1 MSKNKQGEKREKEL
15 FSTEALCNYRFP
27 GKKTLVGRCPWL
39 LSPAPRPAPL
49 SIFLALFWVP
59 RIGAQLYFTVR
70 ASHHPDVNVLP
81 VTNDP
86 IEICA
91 LLV

>member
-15 FSTEALCNYRFP
+15 FSTEALYNYRFT
-27 GKKTLVGRCPWL
+27 GKKTPSGALPLAAEPC
-39 LSPAPRPAPL
+39 PAPWPL
-49 SIFLALFWVP
+49 SLFLALFWVP
-59 RIGAQLYFTVR
+59 RIGAQMYFAVM

-81 VTNDP
+81 MTNYP